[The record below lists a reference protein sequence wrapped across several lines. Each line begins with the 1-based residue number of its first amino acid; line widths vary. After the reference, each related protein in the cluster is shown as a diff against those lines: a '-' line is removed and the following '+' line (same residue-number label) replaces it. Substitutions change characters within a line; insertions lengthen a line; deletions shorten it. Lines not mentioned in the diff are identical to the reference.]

1 MRRLAS
7 LLILVP
13 AMAFFSCN
21 NSGAAKEPVAD
32 SVKTVAFDFKGW
44 LKHLKPVEMPLYSY
58 GLENI
63 DSTLGPFA
71 QSGFYSVSAGILSR
85 QKNYIAIAAQC
96 MYKKDDQT
104 SVMLLLIYSPEGKE
118 IARQEIGMDKEE
130 TKNGESNAVHK
141 WPEFIN
147 DSTFWVKE
155 SWYTRKKD
163 ATDGESKARIKQFRI
178 TGQGLVEAVPQETI
192 PFDTYASRF
201 KTLATPFTV
210 QWNMTG
216 LQPVSLLTPYY
227 DFSELIY
234 FEKIK
239 LYHYGRINVPGK
251 GVYLLYSAGP
261 LESGES
267 VMDSTVQLVYYTPD
281 GKESS
286 SVRLNGYTGSEG
298 IYESASHAAIAADG
312 TITVTEE
319 TNDEGVGGDLFF
331 TYRLEDDM
339 KYIPAGGAKFKRQL
353 VGRNFIADD
362 FTPADL
368 KELLASRRNNY
379 NGTMEMDTEFDQ
391 SMFTIPGNETI
402 YVRLHVYDNGT
413 EQLVEIYTVGTDL
426 RVLDRYVAYNNLK
439 KIPYEKASAH
449 DNISV
454 EGEIEKDDSAAKKL
468 TLEGPAMMTL
478 KDKLIVITP
487 QGKFEVRN

>member
-7 LLILVP
+7 LLILLP

-71 QSGFYSVSAGILSR
+71 QSGFYSVAAGILSR
-85 QKNYIAIAAQC
+85 HKNYVAIAAQC
-96 MYKKDDQT
+96 IYKKDDQN
-104 SVMLLLIYSPEGKE
+104 SIMLLLIYSPEGKE
-118 IARQEIGMDKEE
+118 IARQEIGMEKEE
-130 TKNGESNAVHK
+130 SKNGESNAVHK

-147 DSTFWVKE
+147 DTTFWVKE

-178 TGQGLVEAVPQETI
+178 TDQGLVEAVPQETI
-192 PFDTYASRF
+192 SFDTYAGRF
-201 KTLATPFTV
+201 KPLTTPFTV
-210 QWNMTG
+210 QWSMIG

-239 LYHYGRINVPGK
+239 LYHYGRINLPGK
-251 GVYLLYSAGP
+251 GVYLLYTAGP

-286 SVRLNGYTGSEG
+286 HVRLNGYTGSEG
-298 IYESASHAAIAADG
+298 YYESSSHAAIAADG
-312 TITVTEE
+312 TISVTEE

-339 KYIPAGGAKFKRQL
+339 KYTPGEGARFKRQM

-362 FTPADL
+362 FTPAGL
-368 KELLASRRNNY
+368 KEMLASRRNNY
-379 NGTMEMDTEFDQ
+379 NGTMDMDTEFDQ
-391 SMFTIPGNETI
+391 SMFTIRQDETI
-402 YVRLHVYDNGT
+402 YVRLHVYDNGS

-449 DNISV
+449 DNVSV
-454 EGEIEKDDSAAKKL
+454 EGEIEKDDIAVKQPK
-468 TLEGPAMMTL
+468 LEGTAMMSL
-478 KDKLIVITP
+478 KDKLVVITP

>member
-1 MRRLAS
+1 
-7 LLILVP
+7 
-13 AMAFFSCN
+13 MAFFSCN

-44 LKHLKPVEMPLYSY
+44 LKQLKPVEMPLYSY
-58 GLENI
+58 GLESI

-71 QSGFYSVSAGILSR
+71 QSGFYHVSAGILSR

-96 MYKKDDQT
+96 MYKKDDQA
-104 SVMLLLIYSPEGKE
+104 SIMLLLIYSPDGKE
-118 IARQEIGMDKEE
+118 IARQEIGMEKEE

-155 SWYTRKKD
+155 TWYTRKKD

-178 TGQGLVEAVPQETI
+178 TAQGQVEAVPQETI
-192 PFDTYASRF
+192 PFDTYAGRF
-201 KTLATPFTV
+201 KPLTTPFTV
-210 QWNMTG
+210 QWNMIG

-286 SVRLNGYTGSEG
+286 SIRLNGYTGSEG
-298 IYESASHAAIAADG
+298 YYESYSHASIAADG
-312 TITVTEE
+312 TVSVTEE

-339 KYIPAGGAKFKRQL
+339 KYTPDAGAKFKRQM
-353 VGRNFIADD
+353 VGRNFIVDE
-362 FTPADL
+362 FTPAGL
-368 KELLASRRNNY
+368 KEMLAARRNNY
-379 NGTMEMDTEFDQ
+379 NATVDIDTEFDQ
-391 SMFTIPGNETI
+391 SLFTIHRDETT
-402 YVRLHVYDNGT
+402 YVRLHVFDNGS

-426 RVLDRYVAYNNLK
+426 KVLDRYVAYNNLK

-449 DNISV
+449 DNVSV
-454 EGEIEKDDSAAKKL
+454 EGEIERDDNAVKQTKL
-468 TLEGPAMMTL
+468 DGTAMMSL
-478 KDKLIVITP
+478 RDKLIVITP
-487 QGKFEVRN
+487 EGKFEVRN